1 MPNRIASE
9 DLGEVRGWMLP
20 SIGASGNVVSTA
32 EKEARERKQQELLRA
47 NEVVEDVPDP
57 RLPAGPITAEMLQEI
72 TEGAEAEGF
81 EAGKVK
87 GEAEGRLEG
96 YEAGKQQ
103 ALQEMRQTLTQ
114 EAERLTM
121 LANTLQHPLEVQDN
135 ALEFLLMQTVKK
147 IAAALV
153 KRELYTD
160 SSHIL
165 SVLQEA
171 IAALPVGSKNL
182 TIYLNPDDLA
192 VIENY
197 AQEQNRDW
205 GFIADTNLLPGGC
218 RVDSKESLVD
228 FSVETRMDALLDE
241 FENKQLSSDE
251 PEAVVAEAE
260 QQARLHRQHREAEE
274 EGGEFV
280 AGQVS
285 EALVRDANALVEE
298 TSSCVDDAD
307 KVDEVAETDA
317 SRLESNF
324 DEGEELAA
332 NKESLGRNDV
342 NHNNHDADDTAEELF
357 DE

>member
-9 DLGEVRGWMLP
+9 DLGDVRGWMLP
-20 SIGASGNVVSTA
+20 SIDANGNVVSTA

-72 TEGAEAEGF
+72 TESAEAEGF
-81 EAGKVK
+81 EAGRVK
-87 GEAEGRLEG
+87 GEAEGRLDG
-96 YEAGKQQ
+96 YEAGKLK
-103 ALQEMRQTLTQ
+103 ALQEMRQKLTE

-121 LANTLQHPLEVQDN
+121 LANTLQHPLQVQDN

-165 SVLQEA
+165 AVVQEA
-171 IAALPVGSKNL
+171 LAALPVGSKNL
-182 TIYLNPDDLA
+182 TLHLNPDDLA
-192 VIENY
+192 LIENY
-197 AQEQNRDW
+197 VQEQNREWSFVGDS
-205 GFIADTNLLPGGC
+205 GLLPGGC
-218 RVDSKESLVD
+218 RVESKESLVD
-228 FSVETRMDALLDE
+228 FSVETRMASLLEE

-251 PEAVVAEAE
+251 PEAVLAEAE
-260 QQARLHRQHREAEE
+260 QQARLHRQHREAEV

-285 EALVRDANALVEE
+285 EELVRDAQGQNEEDENAIEE
-298 TSSCVDDAD
+298 TVDSDAEESQPDVALNAEDELVTAKKDLEVDGNEASSAGIDGEP
-307 KVDEVAETDA
+307 VDE
-317 SRLESNF
+317 
-324 DEGEELAA
+324 
-332 NKESLGRNDV
+332 
-342 NHNNHDADDTAEELF
+342 
-357 DE
+357 